1 MSRKFVIHLTCAVGL
16 VLAGLVPVTATSWE
30 TSTMRAP
37 GGGLVR
43 VGMSRQEVL
52 KELGQPLRIRAVA
65 RGASSG
71 GKSGKKNSAST
82 YRGTDGLYTITFS
95 GDAVV
100 RIDVTPDRD

>member
-1 MSRKFVIHLTCAVGL
+1 MKRILCLTL
-16 VLAGLVPVTATSWE
+16 FLALASTFTGAASASSWE

-52 KELGQPLRIRAVA
+52 KELGQPLRTRAAVRSTA
-65 RGASSG
+65 GSG
-71 GKSGKKNSAST
+71 KPGKKNSAWT
-82 YRGTDGLYTITFS
+82 YRGTDGLYAITFS
-95 GDAVV
+95 GETVV